1 MSAFKILVTQNGPS
15 PFPNEPLLR
24 NEAHSRVD
32 NQSSTKRLLSNSSLR
47 CVRCYATIAT
57 DATEQLFYLNLRF
70 VGVGFRGYIIKK
82 MIPVGKLSDEKK
94 KLASR

>member
-1 MSAFKILVTQNGPS
+1 
-15 PFPNEPLLR
+15 
-24 NEAHSRVD
+24 
-32 NQSSTKRLLSNSSLR
+32 LR
-47 CVRCYATIAT
+47 CVAT

>member
-47 CVRCYATIAT
+47 CVAT